1 MNDQRSD
8 RDGGAVGLL
17 RFFGRLEYHLPLR
30 ANLQGREVNE
40 MAKICQ
46 VSGKRGNTSAKHIR
60 NQHSQGWK
68 YKAPHKNRI
77 QHPNLQTVRVK
88 TEHGVVKMKVSTA
101 VIKSAEFNAVV
112 CGLKPVPKAWLK
124 KPSYNI

>member
-1 MNDQRSD
+1 
-8 RDGGAVGLL
+8 
-17 RFFGRLEYHLPLR
+17 
-30 ANLQGREVNE
+30 

-46 VSGKRGNTSAKHIR
+46 VSGKKGNTTAKYIR

-77 QHPNLQTVRVK
+77 QQPNLQTVRLR
-88 TEHGVVKMKVSTA
+88 TEHGVVTLKVATS
-101 VIKSAEFNAVV
+101 VIKSAEFNSVA

-124 KPSYNI
+124 KPSYNV

>member
-1 MNDQRSD
+1 
-8 RDGGAVGLL
+8 
-17 RFFGRLEYHLPLR
+17 
-30 ANLQGREVNE
+30 

-46 VSGKRGNTSAKHIR
+46 VSGKKGNTTAKHIR

-77 QHPNLQTVRVK
+77 QHPNLHTVRVM
-88 TEHGVVKMKVSTA
+88 TEHGVLKMKVATS
-101 VIKSAEFNAVV
+101 VIKSAEFNAVA
-112 CGLKPVPKAWLK
+112 CGLKPVPKSWLK